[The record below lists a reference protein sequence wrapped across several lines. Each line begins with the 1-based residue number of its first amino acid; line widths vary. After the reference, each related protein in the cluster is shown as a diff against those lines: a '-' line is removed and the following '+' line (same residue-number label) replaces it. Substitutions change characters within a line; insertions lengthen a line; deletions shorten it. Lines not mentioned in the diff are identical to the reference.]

1 MKVAWRSALGLVLA
15 LAWGLLATLQGRLLV
30 TCVVLLAAAIWPP
43 FGEAQR
49 RRVRRALLAAAGLCG
64 VGVALLMPARRAAPE
79 ARVQAIFVDSSGNQV
94 AMPWLPYLGNLV
106 PESDLIRLAT
116 LAKGVFPFPT
126 RGALLEELRDTP
138 AWDNGFVREY
148 RDFRR
153 AGLDRRV
160 PSVLFLQLLQQLGFY
175 AGLTHFVLILP
186 RARTGKTPVLIFLHG
201 YLGNFQFYSSWLHP
215 LDDVAIVLPSTRSLE
230 GHWQKPDLERLFDVE
245 LAALEARTPID
256 RTRLH
261 LVGLSN
267 GGSGV
272 NRALRSKSTAFASF
286 TFLSTWVDAV
296 PPGVSRERPL
306 RLIYGERDGI
316 APNNRS
322 MAASLRDRG
331 YTVRVHA
338 FPGERHF
345 VMLTRRDEIRAILR
359 AAVVRE

>member
-1 MKVAWRSALGLVLA
+1 MKVAWRVALGGILA

-43 FGEAQR
+43 LVEAQR
-49 RRVRRALLAAAGLCG
+49 RRARRVLLG
-64 VGVALLMPARRAAPE
+64 VVGICVLGIALLMPARRAALD
-79 ARVQAIFVDSSGNQV
+79 ARVQAVFVDSRGNQV

-106 PESDLIRLAT
+106 PESDLIRVAT
-116 LAKGVFPFPT
+116 LGKGVFPFPT
-126 RGALLEELRDTP
+126 GGALLEELRAMP
-138 AWDNGFVREY
+138 AWDSVFVREY

-160 PSVLFLQLLQQLGFY
+160 PSVLFLQLLQQLGYY
-175 AGLTHFVLILP
+175 AGITHFVLLLP
-186 RARTGKTPVLIFLHG
+186 PNPTGKTPVLIFLHG
-201 YLGNFQFYSSWLHP
+201 YMGNFQLYSSWLHP
-215 LDDVAIVLPSTRSLE
+215 LGDVAIVLPSTRSLE
-230 GHWQKPDLERLFDVE
+230 GHWQKPDLERLFDVA
-245 LAALEARTPID
+245 LPALEARTPID

-272 NRALRSKSTAFASF
+272 NRALRSQSSAFASF

-296 PPGVSRERPL
+296 PPGVSHQRPL
-306 RLIYGERDGI
+306 RLIYGERDSI
-316 APNNRS
+316 AANNRS
-322 MAASLRDRG
+322 MAASLRERG
-331 YTVRVHA
+331 FNVRAHA